1 MFYKKIW
8 ISSIL
13 SFSCLHTP
21 VFAWQQCPDDPS
33 SEYRVDEK
41 KPYRA
46 TYNFLETQHIQ
57 VVDLEEIREGLIRK
71 VRSKSRPDPNVN
83 CSLDGLWQDEGTPSM
98 CVDFRGSTPREV
110 NANERFFKQP
120 RHIYLPDFLDRNGNP
135 SRFSR
140 YLTTRSGDPA
150 FISCKLGQAAFID
163 ASLLWR
169 YPIRVESSGRGG
181 ERVQGFA
188 LSESYVYGVLV
199 RPADKFQGF

>member
-1 MFYKKIW
+1 MLLYLLGSNALTILPD
-8 ISSIL
+8 SI
-13 SFSCLHTP
+13 
-21 VFAWQQCPDDPS
+21 VWMK
-33 SEYRVDEK
+33 K

-46 TYNFLETQHIQ
+46 TYNFLETQNIQ

-71 VRSKSRPDPNVN
+71 VRSKASGSGLDLEQTLVRSDPDVN
-83 CSLDGLWQDEGTPSM
+83 CSLDGWWQRGIPSI
-98 CVDFRGSTPREV
+98 CLDLRGSTFREV
-110 NANERFFKQP
+110 NANKEFFKQP

-150 FISCKLGQAAFID
+150 FISCKLGEAAFID

-188 LSESYVYGVLV
+188 LSESYIYGALL